1 MPLSQITV
9 GSVNFRAFDLGSGTL
24 WLPVHMLADS
34 TGALI
39 DKSNALPVGGG
50 HPVVMTTTIANGQ
63 SLSPVVDLGRTVL
76 GGIILPASGS
86 WDAANITFQASADGT
101 SLFDLYDGTTER
113 VLTTSGVLGKAVALD
128 TSTWLAWRY
137 IKLRSG
143 TAGTPVNQTAA
154 RTITIVSVQ

>member
-113 VLTTSGVLGKAVALD
+113 VLTTSGVLARL
-128 TSTWLAWRY
+128 LLL
-137 IKLRSG
+137 ILRRGLLGVTLNYDRAQPGHQLIRQPRERSLF
-143 TAGTPVNQTAA
+143 
-154 RTITIVSVQ
+154 